1 MKKLSRKLTSFAMA
15 LFMVLQVM
23 LPAFATRSKA
33 EEVEPNTIKNIED
46 YEVDD
51 DSYLSITDSQKIYD
65 KKKID
70 KDESKFSIAVG
81 VSDTSSNFRLV
92 KRNDLKLFDDGY
104 FQTNE
109 DASKEYWRIKD
120 MLNLQGLDIDLE
132 IIEEDQG
139 FRILTKDDLEKLEK
153 DQEDKFYGEN
163 YSYIDFKILDD
174 FDFNEKGNQKLLD
187 QDKLVFNLEF
197 IQNISP
203 APNYNLFEKDE
214 DVGSGQ

>member
-1 MKKLSRKLTSFAMA
+1 MKKLLRKLTSFTMA

-33 EEVEPNTIKNIED
+33 EELEPNTIKNIED

-65 KKKID
+65 KKKIER
-70 KDESKFSIAVG
+70 DESKFSIAIG

-92 KRNDLKLFDDGY
+92 KRNDLKLFDDRY

-109 DASKEYWRIKD
+109 DVSKEYWRIKD
-120 MLNLQGLDIDLE
+120 MLNVQGLDIDLE
-132 IIEEDQG
+132 IIEEEQG
-139 FRILTKDDLEKLEK
+139 YRILTKDDLEKLEK
-153 DQEDKFYGEN
+153 DQEDNFYGEN

-203 APNYNLFEKDE
+203 DPIYNLFEKD
-214 DVGSGQ
+214 D